1 MRINQEMNLAG
12 RFPNLDHCH
21 RNENRRAPDI
31 NLSCCESLEQTG
43 DEYWIGKLK
52 QTKKKRNSLLFFP
65 YFLYK
70 IKKERK
76 RACPFYAVEGNK
88 QEKKEKKRSK

>member
-31 NLSCCESLEQTG
+31 NLSGCESLEQTG

-76 RACPFYAVEGNK
+76 KGVSFL
-88 QEKKEKKRSK
+88 RSGGK